1 MEIRTHTPDSKSI
14 TLLVIR
20 DKDGKAISYVS
31 ISGAST
37 LVTVEKFGYTV
48 EDATEKNAISQE
60 MKMKVTMVRISK
72 LETGGWLAQ
81 VIVEGEVVR
90 SYECRTFKEAQEIE

>member
-1 MEIRTHTPDSKSI
+1 MEIRTHTPDSKRGGI
-14 TLLVIR
+14 PQYTLLAIR

-48 EDATEKNAISQE
+48 EDATEKNAVS
-60 MKMKVTMVRISK
+60 
-72 LETGGWLAQ
+72 
-81 VIVEGEVVR
+81 
-90 SYECRTFKEAQEIE
+90 

>member
-1 MEIRTHTPDSKSI
+1 MGNGNNEWS
-14 TLLVIR
+14 LLLQLR
-20 DKDGKAISYVS
+20 K
-31 ISGAST
+31 
-37 LVTVEKFGYTV
+37 
-48 EDATEKNAISQE
+48 

-72 LETGGWLAQ
+72 LGTGGWLAE

>member
-1 MEIRTHTPDSKSI
+1 MEIRKHTPDSKSI

-20 DKDGKAISYVS
+20 DRDGKAISYVS

-48 EDATEKNAISQE
+48 EDATEKNAVS
-60 MKMKVTMVRISK
+60 
-72 LETGGWLAQ
+72 
-81 VIVEGEVVR
+81 
-90 SYECRTFKEAQEIE
+90 

>member
-1 MEIRTHTPDSKSI
+1 
-14 TLLVIR
+14 
-20 DKDGKAISYVS
+20 
-31 ISGAST
+31 
-37 LVTVEKFGYTV
+37 
-48 EDATEKNAISQE
+48 

-81 VIVEGEVVR
+81 VIVKGEIVR

>member
-1 MEIRTHTPDSKSI
+1 
-14 TLLVIR
+14 
-20 DKDGKAISYVS
+20 
-31 ISGAST
+31 
-37 LVTVEKFGYTV
+37 
-48 EDATEKNAISQE
+48 

-90 SYECRTFKEAQEIE
+90 SYECRTFKEAQEIEQENKNEIKN